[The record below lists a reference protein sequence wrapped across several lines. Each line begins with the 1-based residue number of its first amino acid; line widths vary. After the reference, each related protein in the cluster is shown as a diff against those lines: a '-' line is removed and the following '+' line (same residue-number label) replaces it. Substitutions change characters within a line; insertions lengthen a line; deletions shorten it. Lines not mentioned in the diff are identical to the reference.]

1 MDTKWKKSKIIISF
15 LAFATG
21 LTILVIHLMSAV
33 ALLVACGEQVFA
45 GPLDYQESGEFRW
58 IVGNRLSD
66 LLGVA
71 TGGHTYSKSG
81 YFTDSTGAVY
91 KYMDESYEEWEDR
104 FLNEASDVQEAVP
117 VEQPD
122 VEQSVVESDA
132 SEYELTLEDFGG
144 SMDDYLAYLEE
155 LRANQY
161 EQMLNEYGLAAG
173 GYAWTDGNGSY
184 RYYGSDSYLYADEK
198 SYMADMAKNLNL
210 RYAVIYQNK
219 LLYSN
224 IEGYEEKAGEAWSGE
239 DFAKALDAKAYNFT
253 LWYNKE
259 GDGKVEIVKDGRKE
273 DVYGDGLYTD
283 ASRWRVPGYANYQ
296 LGDRAKDA
304 VVFLAAAKDP
314 QRYLVANETGSG
326 YASYGGELY
335 RLQTNVVYLQYQAEL
350 TRKFLGAAAVL
361 LLLAFLLRKSR
372 KQAAAR
378 IAGFLGKLCLEA
390 KLVLFAILFITVI
403 VKGSGAF
410 SEAAWYLGNAGL
422 YNWDVGL
429 GGDIAWQFTRIA
441 LSGIYLA
448 FLFWLFYLAALD
460 VRYNGKT
467 QKKPLIGLLKTKD
480 LKYPIQKR
488 LVKRQRWTLIAE
500 LVLLALFAAAFVLYA
515 LFVEN
520 PGIVDM
526 MISDAVLG
534 QVTAT
539 TVVEDAAEYG
549 WSVSLMGSSYLL
561 VMEVTF
567 AILVVFTV
575 LTAWDLKKNRRLAMD
590 IGALS
595 DRILAVREG
604 DLTGELILSE
614 GTDLQ
619 EAADNLNEIQK
630 GMETAL
636 TEQVKSERMKVELVT
651 NVSHDIKTPLT
662 SIISYVELLRQEQ
675 DLPQHVKE
683 YVQILG
689 EKSERL
695 KNIVQDVFEVSKASS
710 GQLPLQME
718 VLDLSKL
725 LRQTLADMNDQISQS
740 TLVMRTTIPE
750 APVRVTADGQRLYR
764 VFQNLLQN
772 ALHYSL
778 EGSRVYLTLME
789 ESGQAVVQIKN
800 TSSVELTGGTDF
812 TERFVRGDESRT
824 DGGSGLG
831 LSIAKSFTE
840 ACGGKLSVETDA
852 DLFTVTVAFPMG
864 GQETS
869 ADGTTTAEEK
879 RMMPKEVEPV

>member
-1 MDTKWKKSKIIISF
+1 MDTKWKKSRIIISF

-33 ALLVACGEQVFA
+33 ALLVACGVKIFA

-104 FLNEASDVQEAVP
+104 FLNEASDVQEEVL

-122 VEQSVVESDA
+122 VEQSVIERDA
-132 SEYELTLEDFGG
+132 SEYALTLEDFGG

-155 LRANQY
+155 LRANHY
-161 EQMLNEYGLAAG
+161 EQMLDEYGLAAG
-173 GYAWTDGNGSY
+173 GYAWADGNGSY

-210 RYAVIYQNK
+210 RYVVIYQNK

-224 IEGYEEKAGEAWSGE
+224 IEAYEEKAGEAWNGE

-253 LWYNKE
+253 LWFNRE
-259 GDGKVEIVKDGRKE
+259 RDGKVEIVKDGHKE

-283 ASRWRVPGYANYQ
+283 GSRWRVPGYANYQ
-296 LGDRAKDA
+296 LGDKAKEA
-304 VVFLAAAKDP
+304 VIFLAAAKDP

-335 RLQTNVVYLQYQAEL
+335 RLKTNLVYLQYQAEQ

-361 LLLAFLLRKSR
+361 LLLAFLMRKSR

-390 KLVLFAILFITVI
+390 KLVLFVILFLTVI
-403 VKGSGAF
+403 VKGGGTF

-422 YNWDVGL
+422 FNWDVGL

-448 FLFWLFYLAALD
+448 FLFWLFYLAVLD
-460 VRYNGKT
+460 VRYNGKK
-467 QKKPLIGLLKTKD
+467 QKKPLIGLLKGKD

-500 LVLLALFAAAFVLYA
+500 LVLLALFAA
-515 LFVEN
+515 
-520 PGIVDM
+520 
-526 MISDAVLG
+526 
-534 QVTAT
+534 
-539 TVVEDAAEYG
+539 EYG
-549 WSVSLMGSSYLL
+549 MSAWSVGMPYLL

-604 DLTGELILSE
+604 NLTGELILSE
-614 GTDLQ
+614 DTDLQ

-695 KNIVQDVFEVSKASS
+695 KNIVQDVFEVSKAAS

-740 TLVMRTTIPE
+740 TLVMRTVIPDT
-750 APVRVTADGQRLYR
+750 PVSVLADGQRLYR

-778 EGSRVYLTLME
+778 EGSRVYLSLTE
-789 ESGQAVVQIKN
+789 EDGEAVVRVKN
-800 TSSVELTGGTDF
+800 TSSVELTGNRDF

-840 ACGGKLSVETDA
+840 ACGGRLSVETDA
-852 DLFTVTVAFPMG
+852 DLFTVTAAFLMS
-864 GQETS
+864 GQGTA
-869 ADGTTTAEEK
+869 ADQQMKAASEEPES
-879 RMMPKEVEPV
+879 RTEVEPV